1 MTYYLSTSDN
11 RVYDFNHQPSGDD
24 WQQVSQ
30 AKGKA
35 LEKQQ
40 AIDSLKNIFALM
52 PPEKR
57 VIYTV
62 LRSVSKSGM
71 SRVIDFYTIEN
82 DRPQY
87 LSGLIKMALGYRM
100 AKNGGLVV
108 GGCGMDMGFHVVYTV
123 SSVLHGGARG
133 GYEIKHQWM

>member
-57 VIYTV
+57 VIYCV

-71 SRVIDFYTIEN
+71 SRTIDFFTIDN
-82 DRPQY
+82 DRPQH
-87 LSGLIKMALGYRM
+87 LSGLIKMALGYRW

-133 GYEIKHQWM
+133 GYEIKHQWI

>member
-11 RVYDFNHQPSGDD
+11 RAYDFNHQPSGND
-24 WQQVSQ
+24 WQQISQ

-40 AIDSLKNIFALM
+40 AIDSLKNIFNLM

-57 VIYTV
+57 VIYCV

-82 DRPQY
+82 DKPQY
-87 LSGLIKMALGYRM
+87 LSGLIRMALGYRM

-123 SSVLHGGARG
+123 ASVIYGGNRG
-133 GYEIKHQWM
+133 GYEIKSEWI

>member
-1 MTYYLSTSDN
+1 MTYYLSTADN
-11 RVYDFNHQPSGDD
+11 RVYDFNHSPSGDD
-24 WQQVSQ
+24 WQQISQ
-30 AKGKA
+30 AKGKE

-40 AIDSLKNIFALM
+40 ARDSLKNIFNLL
-52 PPEKR
+52 PPDQR
-57 VIYTV
+57 VIYCV

-82 DRPQY
+82 NRPQY
-87 LSGLIKMALGYRM
+87 LSGLIRMALGYRM

-123 SSVLHGGARG
+123 ASVIYGGDRG

>member
-123 SSVLHGGARG
+123 SSVLYGGERG
-133 GYEIKHQWM
+133 GYEIKSEWI

>member
-11 RVYDFNHQPSGDD
+11 RAYDFNHQPSGND
-24 WQQVSQ
+24 WQQISQ

-40 AIDSLKNIFALM
+40 AIDSLKNIFNLM

-57 VIYTV
+57 VIYCV

-82 DRPQY
+82 DKPQY
-87 LSGLIKMALGYRM
+87 LSGLIRMALGYRM

-123 SSVLHGGARG
+123 ASVIYGGDRG
-133 GYEIKHQWM
+133 GYEIKSEWI